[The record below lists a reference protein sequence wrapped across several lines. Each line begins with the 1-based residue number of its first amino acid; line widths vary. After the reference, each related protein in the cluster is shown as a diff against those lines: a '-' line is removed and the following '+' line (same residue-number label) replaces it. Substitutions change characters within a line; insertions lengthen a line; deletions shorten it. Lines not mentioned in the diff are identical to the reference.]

1 MRQMIL
7 TSLFVLCFSFLNFST
22 IKAQTY
28 SSSLPVVAT
37 PVATPLIVIATPTP
51 IITPTATPIAIIV
64 ATPAATNSSVTQ
76 TPVSGAADYTYLF
89 LLIGFTACIFAF
101 YRLKYKS

>member
-7 TSLFVLCFSFLNFST
+7 TSLFVLCFSFLNSSM

-51 IITPTATPIAIIV
+51 TPTATPIAIIV
-64 ATPAATNSSVTQ
+64 ATPAATISSVVQ
-76 TPVSGAADYTYLF
+76 APVSGAADYTYLF
-89 LLIGFTACIFAF
+89 LIIGFTTCIFAF